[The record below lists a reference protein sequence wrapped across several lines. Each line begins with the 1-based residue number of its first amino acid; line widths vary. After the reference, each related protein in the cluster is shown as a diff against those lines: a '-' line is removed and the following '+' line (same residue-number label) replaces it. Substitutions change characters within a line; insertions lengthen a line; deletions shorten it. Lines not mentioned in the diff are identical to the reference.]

1 MTIVVH
7 APLLDTGGLIWGRPR
22 LRRARPGGAGLRL
35 RLPRCTPLRSQ
46 SVWEKLAEY
55 FGVSVSYLMGL
66 TDTLVFPQ
74 DWDKGCNPE
83 TITIDVERVQKEYID
98 GKKPLEIIVSNLTEY
113 LLLANLV
120 SLALAEMETLLEIV
134 QGWIRE
140 KHKGR
145 AAVIQLPEDDSHNE
159 TTN

>member
-1 MTIVVH
+1 
-7 APLLDTGGLIWGRPR
+7 
-22 LRRARPGGAGLRL
+22 
-35 RLPRCTPLRSQ
+35 
-46 SVWEKLAEY
+46 
-55 FGVSVSYLMGL
+55 MGL
-66 TDTLVFPQ
+66 TDSLVFPQ
-74 DWDKGCNPE
+74 DWDKGWHPD

-113 LLLANLV
+113 LLLANIMQLDPD
-120 SLALAEMETLLEIV
+120 EIKELLEIV

>member
-1 MTIVVH
+1 MNRIKE
-7 APLLDTGGLIWGRPR
+7 LRQKKGLSVRKAAEEIGI
-22 LRRARPGGAGLRL
+22 
-35 RLPRCTPLRSQ
+35 SQ
-46 SVWEKLAEY
+46 SMLSSYENGTRAPRDDETWVKLANY

-66 TDTLVFPQ
+66 TDRPISPPRGNGYWHP
-74 DWDKGCNPE
+74 D

-113 LLLANLV
+113 LLLANLAG
-120 SLALAEMETLLEIV
+120 LDPAEMETLLEIV

>member
-1 MTIVVH
+1 MNRIKELRKAKGVTVKELAETLGI
-7 APLLDTGGLIWGRPR
+7 AQSMLTNYENGSSTPR
-22 LRRARPGGAGLRL
+22 D
-35 RLPRCTPLRSQ
+35 Q

-74 DWDKGCNPE
+74 NWDKGWHPD

-120 SLALAEMETLLEIV
+120 GLDPAEMETLLEIV
-134 QGWIRE
+134 QSWIRE
-140 KHKGR
+140 RHKGR
-145 AAVIQLPEDDSHNE
+145 GPVVQLLEEGSSPQQE
-159 TTN
+159 

>member
-1 MTIVVH
+1 MQEV
-7 APLLDTGGLIWGRPR
+7 
-22 LRRARPGGAGLRL
+22 
-35 RLPRCTPLRSQ
+35 
-46 SVWEKLAEY
+46 
-55 FGVSVSYLMGL
+55 
-66 TDTLVFPQ
+66 
-74 DWDKGCNPE
+74 
-83 TITIDVERVQKEYID
+83 YID
-98 GKKPLEIIVSNLTEY
+98 GRNQLEIIFSNLTEY

-120 SLALAEMETLLEIV
+120 SLDPAEMETLLKIV